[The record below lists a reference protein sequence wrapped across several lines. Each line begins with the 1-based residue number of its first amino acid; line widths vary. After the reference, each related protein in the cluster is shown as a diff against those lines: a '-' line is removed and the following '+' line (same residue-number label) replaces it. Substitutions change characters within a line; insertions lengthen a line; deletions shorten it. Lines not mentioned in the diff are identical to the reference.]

1 MSLEKR
7 TNVQTFLQTYQVST
21 LVVHDP
27 FLLLWFCLLILS
39 KYHLISLLAWWFASG
54 FDIYKVKCN

>member
-21 LVVHDP
+21 LVVHDL
-27 FLLLWFCLLILS
+27 FLLLVLRLTANTFQVSSDFLV
-39 KYHLISLLAWWFASG
+39 SLVVCKW
-54 FDIYKVKCN
+54 I